1 MGEPRERKNLSD
13 QLLWLPWDR
22 ERRAA
27 PKVVRTNMEDGG
39 AVMNKRP
46 LQNQVALV
54 TGAGRRM
61 GRVIALTLARAG
73 ASVVVHYNESKEG
86 ALACVREIKSMGSR
100 AISVRA
106 DVSRPRQVAA
116 MFRAVEKRFG
126 RLDVLV
132 NNAGIFFPAAWD
144 KLSEDDWD
152 RVLGTNLKGA
162 FFCAQAAARIMQRQ
176 GHGRIVIISSL
187 GGLQAWPDYIHYCA
201 SKAGVI
207 SLTRS
212 LAKALAPHIQVNSVA
227 PGTILFPGEKRDA
240 GKRKV
245 IRGIPLRKAGRPE
258 DIAEAVLFLATR
270 SDFITGQVLPVDG
283 GKSIP

>member
-1 MGEPRERKNLSD
+1 MT
-13 QLLWLPWDR
+13 
-22 ERRAA
+22 
-27 PKVVRTNMEDGG
+27 TNRLDIPLGRDINAG
-39 AVMNKRP
+39 VMNNPP
-46 LQNQVALV
+46 LQDQVAVV

-61 GRVIALTLARAG
+61 GRVIALALARAG
-73 ASVVVHYNESKEG
+73 ANVVVHYNESKEG
-86 ALACVREIKSMGSR
+86 AQATLREIESLGGR
-100 AISVRA
+100 AVAARA
-106 DVSRPRQVAA
+106 DVSRPKQVAA
-116 MFRAVEKRFG
+116 LFRAVEKRFG
-126 RLDVLV
+126 RLDLLV
-132 NNAGIFFPAAWD
+132 NNAGIFFPVKWD

-152 RVLGTNLKGA
+152 KILGINLKGA

-227 PGTILFPGEKRDA
+227 PGTILFPGERRDA
-240 GKRKV
+240 RMEKI
-245 IRGIPLRKAGRPE
+245 IRSTPLRKAGRPE
-258 DIAEAVLFLATR
+258 DIAEMVLFLASR
-270 SDFITGQVLPVDG
+270 SDFITGQVFVVDG

>member
-1 MGEPRERKNLSD
+1 M
-13 QLLWLPWDR
+13 
-22 ERRAA
+22 
-27 PKVVRTNMEDGG
+27 
-39 AVMNKRP
+39 MNNPP
-46 LQNQVALV
+46 LQGQVALV

-73 ASVVVHYNESKEG
+73 ANLVVHYNESKQG
-86 ALACVREIKSMGSR
+86 AQASVREIESQGGH
-100 AISVRA
+100 AIAVRA

-126 RLDVLV
+126 GLDLLV
-132 NNAGIFFPAAWD
+132 NNAGVFFPVKWD
-144 KLSEDDWD
+144 KLSGEDWD
-152 RVLGTNLKGA
+152 KVLGLNLKGA
-162 FFCAQAAARIMQRQ
+162 FFCAQTAARVMQRQ

-212 LAKALAPHIQVNSVA
+212 LAKALAPRIQVNSVA
-227 PGTILFPGEKRDA
+227 PGTILFPGERRDA
-240 GKRKV
+240 RMEK
-245 IRGIPLRKAGRPE
+245 IISSTPLKKAGRPE
-258 DIAEAVLFLATR
+258 DIAEMVLFLATR
-270 SDFITGQVLPVDG
+270 SDFATGQVFVVDG